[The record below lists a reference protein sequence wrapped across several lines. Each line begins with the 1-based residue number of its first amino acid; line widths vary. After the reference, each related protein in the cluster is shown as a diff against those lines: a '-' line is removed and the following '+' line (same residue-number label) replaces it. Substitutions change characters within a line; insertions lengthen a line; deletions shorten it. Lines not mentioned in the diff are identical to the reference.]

1 MPVSKKRKT
10 ARKTGRKY
18 GVTKRMPNVRSLLFK
33 YIQAY
38 FDDKIGEYV
47 VYINLVCNDV
57 PVIMS
62 GFIDPDKSY
71 FEGIRLHNPKPKKGH
86 NAQTVYISRKDA
98 PMFFATIKAYSH
110 TVADMLDEGGKAPIL
125 DVNNNGEYFPD
136 RLIGDY
142 RKLT

>member
-1 MPVSKKRKT
+1 MPISKKRKT
-10 ARKTGRKY
+10 TKKTGRRF
-18 GVTKRMPNVRSLLFK
+18 GVTKRMPNVHSLLFK
-33 YIQAY
+33 YIHAY
-38 FDDKIGEYV
+38 FDERLGEYV
-47 VYINLVCNDV
+47 VYVNLVANDV

-86 NAQTVYISRKDA
+86 NAQTVYISKKDA

-110 TVADMLDEGGKAPIL
+110 TVADMLDEGDKAPIL

-136 RLIGDY
+136 KLIGDY
-142 RKLT
+142 RKLS

>member
-1 MPVSKKRKT
+1 M
-10 ARKTGRKY
+10 
-18 GVTKRMPNVRSLLFK
+18 
-33 YIQAY
+33 
-38 FDDKIGEYV
+38 
-47 VYINLVCNDV
+47 NLVANDV

-71 FEGIRLHNPKPKKGH
+71 FEGIRIHNPKPKRAH
-86 NAQTVYISRKDA
+86 TAQTVYISKKDA

-110 TVADMLDEGGKAPIL
+110 TVADMLDEGEKAPIL
-125 DVNNNGEYFPD
+125 DVNNGGEYFSD